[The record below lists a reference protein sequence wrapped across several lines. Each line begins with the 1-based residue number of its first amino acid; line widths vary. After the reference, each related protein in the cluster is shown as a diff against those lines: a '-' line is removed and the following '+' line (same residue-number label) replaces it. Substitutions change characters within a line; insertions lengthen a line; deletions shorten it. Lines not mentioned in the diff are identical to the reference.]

1 MGWFDKCKSI
11 KIAMIKCTRNVL
23 LNIAFCMTLTCNAST
38 FKFAKKSEKW
48 ISTINA
54 LKKTVKRIWM
64 IKSHILCVKRQLH
77 NGVIS
82 SNWHLPSVWILLN
95 GSNGN
100 SDNNKTECEKN
111 CWDLHK
117 RQSNSSA
124 KKIFFLERWLVFIS
138 FSTCFVVSLVIMC
151 VLFLIFCRFFHST
164 VQLLVQLVKLC
175 VINCICLLWLNS
187 CDFVAKRESFFLSYT
202 ELYLWLVLWVIY
214 SVLRH
219 PPSP

>member
-1 MGWFDKCKSI
+1 M
-11 KIAMIKCTRNVL
+11 L
-23 LNIAFCMTLTCNAST
+23 
-38 FKFAKKSEKW
+38 
-48 ISTINA
+48 
-54 LKKTVKRIWM
+54 
-64 IKSHILCVKRQLH
+64 
-77 NGVIS
+77 
-82 SNWHLPSVWILLN
+82 
-95 GSNGN
+95 
-100 SDNNKTECEKN
+100 SDNFTTGWSHPIGIYLVYEF
-111 CWDLHK
+111 CWMAVTAIATTTKL
-117 RQSNSSA
+117 NA
-124 KKIFFLERWLVFIS
+124 KKIAEIYIKDNRMAQQKKKFFLKRWLVFIS
-138 FSTCFVVSLVIMC
+138 FSTCFVVSPVIMC